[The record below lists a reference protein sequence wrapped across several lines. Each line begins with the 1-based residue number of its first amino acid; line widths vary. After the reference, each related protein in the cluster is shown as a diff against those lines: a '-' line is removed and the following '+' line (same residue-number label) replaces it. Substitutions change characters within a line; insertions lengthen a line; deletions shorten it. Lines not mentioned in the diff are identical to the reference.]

1 MSEKVLLVD
10 DEQDF
15 LEVMAER
22 MNARG
27 MDVSTANSPEDAL
40 GMIEKESFDAIILDF
55 MMPGMDGIETLKVIK
70 EKKPELQI
78 ILLTGQATLQKG
90 VEAMKLGAMD
100 VIEKP
105 ADLEVLTEKIKKA
118 KADRMLIVEKQ
129 QEKNI
134 KTILKKYGF

>member
-40 GMIEKESFDAIILDF
+40 AMIETASFDAIILDF
-55 MMPGMDGIETLKVIK
+55 MMPGMDGIETLKAIK

-78 ILLTGQATLQKG
+78 ILLTGHATVQKG

-100 VIEKP
+100 FIEKP
-105 ADLEVLTEKIKKA
+105 ADLEILAEKIKKA
-118 KADRMLIVEKQ
+118 KANRMLIVEKQ
-129 QEKNI
+129 QEKNV